1 MPADQTPAAG
11 TSRLQASGY
20 DAPDFLTLQELP
32 ERARVN
38 LPDTTWDYLAGA
50 AETETT
56 YLRNRMAIDSL
67 AFRPRVCRDVS
78 SIDVT
83 ATFLGR
89 KLRLPVFL
97 APIGSLESFAH
108 GGGAT
113 SAKAAE
119 AFGVDHMVSSV
130 TQPDLETVAA
140 AVREPTLFQLYVRGD
155 DEFVDDHVRRAVDA
169 GFRAF
174 CITVDTAH
182 YSRRERDIIKRY
194 LPAGRARGF
203 TSGGRSWQAAF
214 SWDNVK
220 RFKDKHDI
228 PLILKGIATA
238 EDAAIAVEHGVDC
251 IYVSNHGGRQLDHG
265 LGSIAVLPEVVDAVA
280 GRAEVA
286 VDGGFCRGTDIVK
299 AMILGANAVGL
310 GRMQGYALA
319 AGGETGVIRMLELL
333 ERECEVALGLLG
345 VAGFADL
352 DRSYLAPAPAPLAW
366 PPGAFAAFPH
376 LNWMRHKER

>member
-1 MPADQTPAAG
+1 M
-11 TSRLQASGY
+11 SGETGAKLRATGY
-20 DAPDFLTLQELP
+20 EAPEFLTLQELP
-32 ERARVN
+32 ERARIN

-56 YLRNRMAIDSL
+56 YLRNRLALDSL

-78 SIDVT
+78 AVSVR
-83 ATFLGR
+83 GR
-89 KLRLPVFL
+89 FMGRDLRLPVFL
-97 APIGSLESFAH
+97 APIGSLESFAA
-108 GGGAT
+108 GGGVA
-113 SAKAAE
+113 AARGAE

-130 TQPDLETVAA
+130 TQPDLETVAGS
-140 AVREPTLFQLYVRGD
+140 VDEPTLFQLYVRGD
-155 DEFVDDHVRRAVDA
+155 DAFVDDHVKRAVDA

-194 LPAGRARGF
+194 LPAGRARGVNR
-203 TSGGRSWQAAF
+203 TGHNWQMAF

-228 PLILKGIATA
+228 PLILKGVATA

-251 IYVSNHGGRQLDHG
+251 VYVSNHGGRQLDFG
-265 LGSIAVLPEVVDAVA
+265 RGAIDVLPEVVAAV
-280 GRAEVA
+280 GGKAEVA

-299 AMILGANAVGL
+299 AMILGADAVGL

-319 AGGETGVIRMLELL
+319 AGGVGGVVWMLELL
-333 ERECEVALGLLG
+333 ERECEIALGLLG
-345 VAGFADL
+345 VTSFGAL
-352 DRSYLAPAPAPLAW
+352 DASYLTSAPPVVQ
-366 PPGAFAAFPH
+366 PGPFAAFPH
-376 LNWMRHKER
+376 LSWPRHKER